1 MRKWQ
6 SRSQLS
12 PDDEFMC
19 PPLPGQVPVEPTV
32 TSTGPTAQGAVE
44 ASPANRSSTGKFSFR
59 FFLIQNVLVGRSSN
73 IYLCFRTF
81 REQSKVTFP

>member
-44 ASPANRSSTGKFSFR
+44 ASPANRSSTGEIEIRLGGVKCTDRDFAASSF
-59 FFLIQNVLVGRSSN
+59 
-73 IYLCFRTF
+73 
-81 REQSKVTFP
+81 